1 MCIGLVVLYTERL
14 EACRDFYA
22 GLGLTFQREQ
32 HGEGPEHYAAVLG
45 EGVVFELYPAS
56 SARPATGSLR
66 LGLVVSAE
74 DAAAA
79 RPAQP
84 TGRRLVTDPDGRTV
98 EVLVR

>member
-22 GLGLTFQREQ
+22 GLGLTFQRER

-45 EGVVFELYPAS
+45 EGVVELYPAS

-66 LGLVVSAE
+66 LGLVVSAK

-79 RPAQP
+79 RPARP
-84 TGRRLVTDPDGRTV
+84 AGRQIVTDPDGRTV